1 MKLFVKLVN
10 VGSEEEKSMILA
22 EYKGE
27 KDRLFEEA
35 QGSDYDQL
43 NEKELKKYEKMNIG
57 FASGASQEEKAYLC
71 LIRFYMDPEI
81 NFYEKD
87 K

>member
-1 MKLFVKLVN
+1 
-10 VGSEEEKSMILA
+10 MILA
-22 EYKGE
+22 EYIGE
-27 KDRLFEEA
+27 KERIVNDA
-35 QGSDYDQL
+35 DASDYDQIS
-43 NEKELKKYEKMNIG
+43 EKEYKKYEKMNIG
-57 FASGASQEEKAYLC
+57 LVSGSSQEEKAFTC